1 MGHDLA
7 ENQPEQIRKRVYTI
21 IKTKRAILVRRAAII
36 LILLYFAAM
45 VDVGS
50 HVYGTVTQGF
60 YFTYGGYDIFPI
72 PYTWSILF
80 PVLVELDP
88 LRSFIFYAFIG
99 QGMWIV
105 WTLLG
110 SIYILMPLALWAYK
124 IKKEQNS
131 EIKQVRSNKDER
143 IGVITGIVAV
153 LSIYLSVETFWT
165 NLGNYGLLPLMTV
178 LSLSIVVSCFFV
190 IEILNVIRK

>member
-7 ENQPEQIRKRVYTI
+7 ESQPGQIKKRVYAI

-60 YFTYGGYDIFPI
+60 YFTYLGYELFPI
-72 PYTWSILF
+72 PYQGVIVF
-80 PVLVELDP
+80 PVIVELDL
-88 LRSFIFYAFIG
+88 LRSFIFYTFIG

-105 WTLLG
+105 WTSLG
-110 SIYILMPLALWAYK
+110 IIYILMPFALWAYNT
-124 IKKEQNS
+124 KKEQNS

-143 IGVITGIVAV
+143 IGVITGIMAV

-165 NLGNYGLLPLMTV
+165 NLGNYGLLPLV
-178 LSLSIVVSCFFV
+178 AILGLSIVIFCFLV